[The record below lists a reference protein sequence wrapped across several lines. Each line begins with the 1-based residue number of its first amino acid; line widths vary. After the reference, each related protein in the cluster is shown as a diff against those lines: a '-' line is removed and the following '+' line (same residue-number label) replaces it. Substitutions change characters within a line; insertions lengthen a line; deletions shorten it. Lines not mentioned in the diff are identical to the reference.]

1 VPAASQFSAA
11 FCLVRSPRHA
21 GEQQTWVR
29 RAVGGIS
36 WPHTMH
42 AVLGSGTGMA
52 GPGSLASSGSPCP
65 GAGQAACGH
74 AMRQHPLA
82 VLQPIEHRQLAG
94 ISLK

>member
-1 VPAASQFSAA
+1 MVP
-11 FCLVRSPRHA
+11 
-21 GEQQTWVR
+21 
-29 RAVGGIS
+29 VGIV
-36 WPHTMH
+36 
-42 AVLGSGTGMA
+42 AMA